1 MAEVLKRI
9 NEIAWGMPLVIL
21 VVGAGIYF
29 SIRMKFPQFR
39 YMTERVRIMGS
50 GRDSEHGLSPL
61 KTFIFT
67 AARSVGVGNI
77 AGMAAALFT
86 GGPGSIFW
94 LWVLALVG
102 SSVALIEA
110 ILAQTFRVKVFGEYR
125 GGPAYYMSRGMKN
138 KKVGKVFG
146 MAYAI
151 VTVIGVA
158 FLMSSVQAYNIAHGF
173 EDAVGGSYI
182 IFGIALAA
190 LMGFVIFGGLKR
202 IGETAKRIS
211 PFMALLYILM
221 TLIIVIVNIKE
232 LPRVIA
238 LIVKSAFGAEQVFSG
253 IVGSAVTMG
262 IRRGVFANEVG
273 IGTSAITGAVG
284 EVENPVMQGLTNALS
299 VFIGTFFVCT
309 PSAIMMLM
317 TGCYNVSDGKGG
329 FLFEGLPG
337 VEYGNGYVSAA
348 INSVIPGIG
357 KIFVAGA
364 IFCFAF
370 VALLAYYLYSESNL
384 LYIFKEN
391 KNAVMI
397 LRSLFVLAI
406 LIGSLLSADTI
417 WTMGDIANAFMAWI
431 NVVALIILGN
441 LGIRIFKDYD
451 KQKKSGVENPK
462 FDPQKLG
469 LGKECETW
477 DK

>member
-1 MAEVLKRI
+1 MYTICDHDADDWMLQCIRWKRR
-9 NEIAWGMPLVIL
+9 L
-21 VVGAGIYF
+21 
-29 SIRMKFPQFR
+29 
-39 YMTERVRIMGS
+39 
-50 GRDSEHGLSPL
+50 
-61 KTFIFT
+61 
-67 AARSVGVGNI
+67 
-77 AGMAAALFT
+77 
-86 GGPGSIFW
+86 
-94 LWVLALVG
+94 
-102 SSVALIEA
+102 
-110 ILAQTFRVKVFGEYR
+110 
-125 GGPAYYMSRGMKN
+125 
-138 KKVGKVFG
+138 
-146 MAYAI
+146 
-151 VTVIGVA
+151 
-158 FLMSSVQAYNIAHGF
+158 
-173 EDAVGGSYI
+173 
-182 IFGIALAA
+182 
-190 LMGFVIFGGLKR
+190 
-202 IGETAKRIS
+202 
-211 PFMALLYILM
+211 
-221 TLIIVIVNIKE
+221 
-232 LPRVIA
+232 
-238 LIVKSAFGAEQVFSG
+238 
-253 IVGSAVTMG
+253 
-262 IRRGVFANEVG
+262 
-273 IGTSAITGAVG
+273 
-284 EVENPVMQGLTNALS
+284 
-299 VFIGTFFVCT
+299 
-309 PSAIMMLM
+309 
-317 TGCYNVSDGKGG
+317 
-329 FLFEGLPG
+329 LFEGLPG